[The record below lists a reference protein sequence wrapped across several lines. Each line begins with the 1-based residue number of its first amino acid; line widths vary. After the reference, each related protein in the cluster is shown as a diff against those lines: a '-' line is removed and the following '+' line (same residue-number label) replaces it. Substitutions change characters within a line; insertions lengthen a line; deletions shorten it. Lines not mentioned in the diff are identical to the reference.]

1 MKLSEKIKSYRK
13 VFDLSQEQLAE
24 KLSVSRQV
32 VTKWET
38 EGAVPEISNL
48 KALADLFNVSV
59 DYLLDDEKVVENP
72 VLRETYTIEGKKNN
86 YSNRYDYAV
95 SLLKNRYK
103 EKAIIYGLTQVEN
116 GERNN
121 LTKFFSFITLKI
133 SDISYLTQWLGDLA
147 IWFLVEKENQK
158 LLIKVTKEFVET
170 REISSLIDTNKFN
183 YEKNKFIKLNQI

>member
-38 EGAVPEISNL
+38 EGGVPEISNL

-86 YSNRYDYAV
+86 YSNRYDYVV

-103 EKAIIYGLTQVEN
+103 EKAIIYGLTQVEK

-183 YEKNKFIKLNQI
+183 YEKNKFIRLNQI

>member
-38 EGAVPEISNL
+38 EGGVPEISNL

-103 EKAIIYGLTQVEN
+103 EKAIIYGLTQLEN

-170 REISSLIDTNKFN
+170 REISSLIDANKFN
-183 YEKNKFIKLNQI
+183 YEKNKFIRLNQI

>member
-38 EGAVPEISNL
+38 EGGVPEINNL

-86 YSNRYDYAV
+86 YSNRYDYVV

-183 YEKNKFIKLNQI
+183 YEKNKFIRLNQI